1 MKLLLLVPIV
11 FLLAGC
17 QAWITPISAPSSN
30 DQTQTWI
37 FVTRPAGDLE
47 LNGIY
52 HCSSKEGVPVCARA
66 KVKN

>member
-17 QAWITPISAPSSN
+17 QAWITPISPGSN

-37 FVTRPAGDLE
+37 FVTKPAGELE
-47 LNGIY
+47 RNGIY
-52 HCSSKEGVPVCARA
+52 HCSSKDGVPRLRESHS
-66 KVKN
+66 